1 MGNRREGEGGSTYRG
16 LRGMLLKLSLCPP
29 VLNGKAE
36 REFGAK
42 EKKIALLLCQ
52 AKYTTAG
59 SCPKDFGFLW
69 ERKGGNFT
77 LGSGK

>member
-1 MGNRREGEGGSTYRG
+1 MVNSGEREGGSTYRG

-29 VLNGKAE
+29 VLNRKAE
-36 REFGAK
+36 TGFGEK

-52 AKYTTAG
+52 ANYTTAA

-69 ERKGGNFT
+69 ERKGGNFS